1 MKLCEQA
8 RSCSCS
14 SLTLPLALYG
24 IPYAYAATST
34 SSYQVHNFV
43 TIPNDSTIHE
53 VDAVCNSG
61 DYAVGGGYNTAVGN
75 LNEVVLGAIPTS
87 GAAHSISGTPDRWT
101 ALVRNSGA
109 VSDEIDVAVVCQTP
123 VTIAGIG
130 VPEFG
135 QLYVAIALGALVYFL
150 LARRHALPKVAVV
163 TPGEVTT

>member
-1 MKLCEQA
+1 MNLRA
-8 RSCSCS
+8 LFVILA
-14 SLTLPLALYG
+14 LTLPLVLYG

-75 LNEVVLGAIPTS
+75 LNEVVFGAIPTT
-87 GAAHSISGTPDRWT
+87 GASHSITGTPDRWT
-101 ALVRNSGA
+101 ALVKNSGS

-123 VTIAGIG
+123 LTVAGIG

-150 LARRHALPKVAVV
+150 IARRYSPPKAIGARPSQA
-163 TPGEVTT
+163 T